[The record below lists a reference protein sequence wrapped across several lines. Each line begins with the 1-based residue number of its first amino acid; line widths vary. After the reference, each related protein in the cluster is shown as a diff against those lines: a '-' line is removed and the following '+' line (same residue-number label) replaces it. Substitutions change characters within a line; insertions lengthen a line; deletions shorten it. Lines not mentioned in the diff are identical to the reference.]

1 MMFLTLP
8 KTMDAAIFSVEKSH
22 GQQPVFSW
30 TTLRKF
36 IVDAAEKAID
46 GGIYV
51 PPLFLVTDKQQTT
64 DNAITPQA
72 ITWSI
77 NANRMF
83 GVEVALFDSLYSAAN
98 MIESN
103 LHLITSTHG
112 LSVNGDIE
120 KHVARAIDIARYHVD
135 DGADY
140 VGLFDSFDYHL
151 ASTIVVMRFKMTI
164 GDFFKGLFGLPED
177 QDLERYCKDV
187 YARYAH
193 DEKPYQVIS
202 RMSDG
207 MNFPSVG
214 ILDEYR
220 ALVAIVYRE
229 CQSRGAIMT
238 PSEFE
243 YKLLN
248 LNFDSPSSEIGLQK
262 HVR

>member
-1 MMFLTLP
+1 
-8 KTMDAAIFSVEKSH
+8 MDAMIFSVEKSH

-30 TTLRKF
+30 TTPRKF
-36 IVDAAEKAID
+36 IVDAAERAIN

-51 PPLFLVTDKQQTT
+51 PPLFLVTEEQQTT

-72 ITWSI
+72 IAWSI

-83 GVEVALFDSLYSAAN
+83 GVEIALFDSLYSAAN

-103 LHLITSTHG
+103 LHLIASTHG
-112 LSVNGDIE
+112 LSMNGDIE

-151 ASTIVVMRFKMTI
+151 ASTIVAMRFNMTI
-164 GDFFKGLFGLPED
+164 GDFFKRIFGSVD
-177 QDLERYCKDV
+177 SRNLERHCQDV
-187 YARYAH
+187 YARSAH

-207 MNFPSVG
+207 MNFPAVG

-229 CQSRGAIMT
+229 CKSRGAVMT

-248 LNFDSPSSEIGLQK
+248 LDFEPLPSETGLQK
-262 HVR
+262 HAR